1 MPKKKSHGGP
11 REGSGR
17 KPIEDKVIALT
28 IYPRESWVKK
38 IGKAKAQ
45 EAAKQAIKDVY
56 NFKVYEAAEKAAVKK
71 YKKK

>member
-1 MPKKKSHGGP
+1 M
-11 REGSGR
+11 
-17 KPIEDKVIALT
+17 
-28 IYPRESWVKK
+28 KK

-45 EAAKQAIKDVY
+45 EAAKRAIEEAY